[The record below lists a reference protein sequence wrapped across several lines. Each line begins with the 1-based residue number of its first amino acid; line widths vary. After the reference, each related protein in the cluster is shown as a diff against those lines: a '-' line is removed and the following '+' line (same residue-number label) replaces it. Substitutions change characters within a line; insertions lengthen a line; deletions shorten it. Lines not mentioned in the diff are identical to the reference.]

1 MGRKQGVYNQGAIF
15 MVNEDSILTSEDK
28 NFLMSTIKTDK
39 IFNRKILSIRK
50 VFDFEFAEFF
60 LVIKYEGGKSLSS
73 LGFVELFK
81 GLELGKDYT
90 LKELGL

>member
-1 MGRKQGVYNQGAIF
+1 MITNLDKYIEVLEGR
-15 MVNEDSILTSEDK
+15 D
-28 NFLMSTIKTDK
+28 
-39 IFNRKILSIRK
+39 
-50 VFDFEFAEFF
+50 F
-60 LVIKYEGGKSLSS
+60 LVIRYEGKKSRSS

>member
-1 MGRKQGVYNQGAIF
+1 MLSPIIRDISFGVSSYVVVSDMITNLDKYIEVLEGR
-15 MVNEDSILTSEDK
+15 D
-28 NFLMSTIKTDK
+28 
-39 IFNRKILSIRK
+39 
-50 VFDFEFAEFF
+50 F
-60 LVIKYEGGKSLSS
+60 LVIRYEGKKSRSS